1 MTDSREVLE
10 EDPLYQTPSQHIPK
24 PWVTPAPKET
34 LQRIF
39 GTSQVFWTTDDIGPE
54 VTGSTVPRKVREY
67 YQQGHQ
73 CLEKEDWEL
82 AVLFFSRALHLDSQL
97 VDFYALRAEAYIQL
111 CDFSSAVQNL
121 RRAYSFQ
128 PENTKYLERLTFVL
142 YLQGQC
148 LFEQCAFQDALNIFL
163 QACELQP
170 EKSCFRYRCMTCLLA
185 LKQHRDCLS
194 LVTKE
199 VNRGTTNADVYM
211 LRARLY
217 NFFQKPKLCYQDLH
231 SALLLDPKHAQAKVL
246 LKVMVDQAQKSRQDA
261 GILAVQG
268 KPQHALHC
276 INCAIENN
284 PLDPSLFLFRG
295 TMYRRLREFDAA
307 VEDLL
312 KALDMM
318 TECQEDMV
326 QQAQR
331 QLLLTYND
339 FAVHCYTQGAYQES
353 VLLLNKVLKDEQQE
367 KGLYINRGDCF
378 FQLGNLIFAE
388 ADYQQALELN
398 PQDEGAN
405 MRMGLLQEILG
416 FCQQKS
422 KQFQKAESH
431 FSTAIRHNPQGAQY
445 YIHRARCRELMQNI
459 FGARQDVATALLLN
473 PKQPK
478 QLLRLMADLF
488 PGMSVEE
495 ILSSQMAQLAKLEL
509 SRVVEN
515 SLQDSTPRGIMGQLR
530 KWELERQ
537 KAQVLQESYK
547 LEQPPFET
555 SEQLDATTQTLQAE
569 PEHPEEAKGPEEEE
583 EEEEKEE
590 KPEPALR
597 KLTSLS
603 DSYLDQ
609 TSSGSIFGFRTLST
623 SETETSTAPQEYRS
637 TSVTTVTFSDSSLLK
652 TQSSDLGNNRDLSL
666 SHGPRKAKAAWGQS
680 QRSSKT
686 EAAQGQSQR
695 SSKTEA
701 TQGQSRRS
709 SKTEATQGQSRRSS
723 KTEATQGQ
731 SQRSSKTEAMESQS
745 QKPSKTEA
753 IHTPRQKTN
762 KTKATQGPRQRLRKA
777 RVAHGRSWGPSKAN
791 ATQGHSWGLMRSSSK
806 TKTFYD
812 PSWNPSNTEATQGQ
826 CQSPKKMEDPQ
837 SWTQSMSLGS
847 SETEVTTG
855 LNQNPSQIQADQ
867 NPSPGSYTAL

>member
-1 MTDSREVLE
+1 M
-10 EDPLYQTPSQHIPK
+10 
-24 PWVTPAPKET
+24 
-34 LQRIF
+34 
-39 GTSQVFWTTDDIGPE
+39 
-54 VTGSTVPRKVREY
+54 
-67 YQQGHQ
+67 
-73 CLEKEDWEL
+73 
-82 AVLFFSRALHLDSQL
+82 
-97 VDFYALRAEAYIQL
+97 
-111 CDFSSAVQNL
+111 
-121 RRAYSFQ
+121 
-128 PENTKYLERLTFVL
+128 
-142 YLQGQC
+142 
-148 LFEQCAFQDALNIFL
+148 
-163 QACELQP
+163 
-170 EKSCFRYRCMTCLLA
+170 
-185 LKQHRDCLS
+185 
-194 LVTKE
+194 
-199 VNRGTTNADVYM
+199 
-211 LRARLY
+211 
-217 NFFQKPKLCYQDLH
+217 PKLCYQDLH
-231 SALLLDPKHAQAKVL
+231 SALLLDPKHTQAKVL
-246 LKVMVDQAQKSRQDA
+246 LKVMVNQAQKSRQDA

-268 KPQHALHC
+268 KPQHALQC

-318 TECQEDMV
+318 TESQEDMV

-353 VLLLNKVLKDEQQE
+353 VLLLNKALKDEQQE
-367 KGLYINRGDCF
+367 KGLYINRGGPALWGGGASLAGTPGHWGRGPTQPPPPRAPDCF

-405 MRMGLLQEILG
+405 LRMGLLQEMMG

-431 FSTAIRHNPQGAQY
+431 FSTAIRHNPRGAQY

-459 FGARQDVATALLLN
+459 FGARQDVATALLLS

-478 QLLRLMADLF
+478 KLLRLMADLF
-488 PGMSVEE
+488 PGMSAEE
-495 ILSSQMAQLAKLEL
+495 VLSSQMAQLAKLEL

-515 SLQDSTPRGIMGQLR
+515 STPLGIMGQLR
-530 KWELERQ
+530 KWEERQ
-537 KAQVLQESYK
+537 KARVLQQIFK

-555 SEQLDATTQTLQAE
+555 SEQLDTTPQTQQAE
-569 PEHPEEAKGPEEEE
+569 PEHPEEAKGPEEEAEEEEE
-583 EEEEKEE
+583 EEEEK
-590 KPEPALR
+590 PEHALR

-609 TSSGSIFGFRTLST
+609 TSSGSILGFRTLSP
-623 SETETSTAPQEYRS
+623 SETEISTAPQEYRS
-637 TSVTTVTFSDSSLLK
+637 TSVTTVTLSDSSLLK

-666 SHGPRKAKAAWGQS
+666 SHGPRKTKAAWGQS
-680 QRSSKT
+680 QKSSKT

-701 TQGQSRRS
+701 AKGQSQKFSKTEATQGQGQRSIKTEAARGQGRRS
-709 SKTEATQGQSRRSS
+709 SKTEATQGQSRKSSKMEAARGQSRKSSKMEAARGQSRRSS
-723 KTEATQGQ
+723 KTEV
-731 SQRSSKTEAMESQS
+731 MESQS
-745 QKPSKTEA
+745 QKPSKNEA
-753 IHTPRQKTN
+753 IHTPRQKPN

-777 RVAHGRSWGPSKAN
+777 KVAHGR
-791 ATQGHSWGLMRSSSK
+791 SWGLMRSSSK

-826 CQSPKKMEDPQ
+826 CQSPRKTEDPQ

-847 SETEVTTG
+847 SKTEVTTG
-855 LNQNPSQIQADQ
+855 LNQKPSQIQASQ
-867 NPSPGSYTAL
+867 NPSPDSYAAP